1 MIIGIIGQ
9 KGTGKDTVADYI
21 VKSNDFKKISYAEP
35 LKKICKELF
44 DLTDEQLNDQHE
56 KEKIDPRW
64 GMSPRTILQS
74 IGTDLFR
81 KHYDE
86 NFWVN
91 ILIQKIKNKNDNFI
105 ISDIRH
111 QNELDIL
118 CSNFKFENILILRL
132 FRKNDIVDHHSTE
145 KNVYDI
151 DVSNVFYVDINNNST
166 KDALYDS
173 VSQILSSFKK

>member
-9 KGTGKDTVADYI
+9 KGTGKDTVADFI
-21 VKSNDFKKISYAEP
+21 CKNNDFKKISYAEP

-64 GMSPRTILQS
+64 KMSPRVILQK

-91 ILIQKIKNKNDNFI
+91 ILIEKIKNKEENFI
-105 ISDIRH
+105 ITDIRH

-118 CSNFKFENILILRL
+118 SSNFDKMIVLRL
-132 FRKNDIVDHHSTE
+132 FRQNENIDNHSTE
-145 KNVYDI
+145 KNVYNI
-151 DVSNVFYVDINNNST
+151 DVSNVFYVDINNNRT
-166 KDALYDS
+166 KDILYQS
-173 VSQILSSFKK
+173 VSQILSSFIK